1 MKITHIEKM
10 KLLSIDINEMYSN
23 DDDMIDLSNDYDK
36 YYIKLD
42 DLHEDMMEKWSRKI
56 DQPEPSG
63 QK

>member
-42 DLHEDMMEKWSRKI
+42 DLHEDMMEK
-56 DQPEPSG
+56 
-63 QK
+63 

>member
-56 DQPEPSG
+56 DQPEP
-63 QK
+63 